1 MKALSKDAFPTE
13 DGPFV
18 RALDETLASMN
29 VHREAYY
36 GGTFVGNHAHRCL
49 KVQSII
55 LYCKQYH
62 FKPFIILGILQAIN
76 IDKISASIPQVARRC
91 PQMEEYAQT
100 VANKFGRALL
110 LFSKCHNQFNSKK
123 GLSEDDL
130 DTLG

>member
-1 MKALSKDAFPTE
+1 MGEHLLGTMHTDAS
-13 DGPFV
+13 
-18 RALDETLASMN
+18 R
-29 VHREAYY
+29 Y
-36 GGTFVGNHAHRCL
+36 GAFF
-49 KVQSII
+49 K
-55 LYCKQYH
+55 YCKQYH